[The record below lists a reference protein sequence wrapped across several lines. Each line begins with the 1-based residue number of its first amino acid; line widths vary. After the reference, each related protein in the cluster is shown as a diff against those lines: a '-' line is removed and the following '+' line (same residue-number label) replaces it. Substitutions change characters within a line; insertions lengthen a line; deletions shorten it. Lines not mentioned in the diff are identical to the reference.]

1 MAEIKTRTGEDLKT
15 MLEELYAWYFKN
27 AQELDRQDSSY
38 WYNEYKIGVC
48 DGCIQ
53 MLDTIY
59 FALYGG
65 KAAMGNWLK
74 NIGVETV
81 KRAEMLKEAFP
92 NDKATNGV

>member
-1 MAEIKTRTGEDLKT
+1 MDEIKTKTGEDLKT
-15 MLEELYAWYFKN
+15 MLEELYAWYFKK
-27 AQELDRQDSSY
+27 ARELDRQDGSY
-38 WYNEYKIGVC
+38 WDNEYKLGVC

-65 KAAMGNWLK
+65 EAAMGNWLK
-74 NIGVETV
+74 NIGAEKK

-92 NDKATNGV
+92 DDPSTGS